1 MRAPVL
7 RRPLAL
13 LAGLAATGCGS
24 FLGPV
29 APYDATAVFR
39 PASMVA
45 DRETAAPGDVVE
57 LTFPDEMGRG
67 ILYVLEQEVGGVWAY
82 RYGLIATG
90 EGGLPSE
97 WFVAGDDVAVEDIGV
112 VGPGPDRV
120 RIPETASPGSW
131 RLCTGNAAENVCVR
145 LQLVNG

>member
-1 MRAPVL
+1 
-7 RRPLAL
+7 
-13 LAGLAATGCGS
+13 
-24 FLGPV
+24 
-29 APYDATAVFR
+29 
-39 PASMVA
+39 MVA

-120 RIPETASPGSW
+120 RIPGTASPGSW